1 LFSFIFYK
9 KLGIGGGDRTYGERE
24 EYRGSGRG
32 EYSGKVR
39 TGGGGSTGGKYVRTG
54 GGGISIHGS

>member
-9 KLGIGGGDRTYGERE
+9 KLGIGGGDRTYRERE
-24 EYRGSGRG
+24 VYRGSGRG

-39 TGGGGSTGGKYVRTG
+39 TGGGGSTGGK
-54 GGGISIHGS
+54 